1 MSRNLQLNPQAV
13 RGRAN
18 FDFAALYQ
26 PQTYVAQPY
35 PGAAGA
41 PDPGESTLDF
51 DPACGGAYSLYNWE
65 IFYHTPMFVASL
77 LMQNQKYQ
85 DAMTWLE
92 YIFNPTDSSGGP
104 TPQRF
109 WEMAP
114 FNAMN
119 SATWISQEIQNILTT
134 LAVDRQQGISDPA
147 TENAINNWMMDPFD
161 PHAVASL
168 RIAAYGKATVMK
180 FLDNL
185 IAWGDSLFSQYTA
198 ETVSQAEQL
207 YIIADMILGPK
218 LELLRPP
225 TSNGTDTAT
234 YASLQK
240 IDPFSNTLVQVENVI
255 VAPEPPQALVQGTV
269 QTPSLPQ
276 LPGNASTLLFCI
288 PPNNQL
294 LGYWD
299 KVARRLYNIRHCRN
313 LQGVAVPLPLYA
325 PPLNPL
331 LLAEG
336 QAAGVSAPGTVPLA
350 PIYRF
355 ATYLQKAVEL
365 TNDVRAFGA
374 LILSA
379 LEKQD
384 AETLA
389 VLRANQE
396 VDIQT
401 QMLDVKQGQV
411 TEAQDQITALQNQEA
426 VVQVRYNFYSN
437 IAFLNDWETAAI
449 ALQGAALIANAV
461 AVVLDMTAGTVHM
474 LPTFEFGASGFGG
487 TPLVTAKFGG
497 KQVGDAAGKWANVAR
512 GLGGLLS
519 QGGTLAGTV
528 GGYHR
533 RMDEWQMQAQLANAE
548 LTQLDSQITAATD
561 RLNIANSELSI
572 HNKQILNAQAV
583 SDFLTEKYTKAQ
595 LYNWMAALRQI
606 FRRIF
611 N

>member
-1 MSRNLQLNPQAV
+1 
-13 RGRAN
+13 
-18 FDFAALYQ
+18 
-26 PQTYVAQPY
+26 
-35 PGAAGA
+35 
-41 PDPGESTLDF
+41 
-51 DPACGGAYSLYNWE
+51 
-65 IFYHTPMFVASL
+65 
-77 LMQNQKYQ
+77 
-85 DAMTWLE
+85 
-92 YIFNPTDSSGGP
+92 
-104 TPQRF
+104 
-109 WEMAP
+109 
-114 FNAMN
+114 
-119 SATWISQEIQNILTT
+119 
-134 LAVDRQQGISDPA
+134 
-147 TENAINNWMMDPFD
+147 
-161 PHAVASL
+161 
-168 RIAAYGKATVMK
+168 
-180 FLDNL
+180 
-185 IAWGDSLFSQYTA
+185 
-198 ETVSQAEQL
+198 
-207 YIIADMILGPK
+207 
-218 LELLRPP
+218 
-225 TSNGTDTAT
+225 
-234 YASLQK
+234 
-240 IDPFSNTLVQVENVI
+240 
-255 VAPEPPQALVQGTV
+255 
-269 QTPSLPQ
+269 
-276 LPGNASTLLFCI
+276 
-288 PPNNQL
+288 
-294 LGYWD
+294 
-299 KVARRLYNIRHCRN
+299 
-313 LQGVAVPLPLYA
+313 
-325 PPLNPL
+325 